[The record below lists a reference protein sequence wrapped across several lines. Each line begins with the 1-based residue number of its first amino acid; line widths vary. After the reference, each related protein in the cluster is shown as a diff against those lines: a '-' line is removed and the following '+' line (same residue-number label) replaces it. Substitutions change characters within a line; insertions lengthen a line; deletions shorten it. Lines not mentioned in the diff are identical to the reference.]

1 MISLSGFD
9 GANKAVHPRLLLATV
24 GQDSI
29 NQDPTH
35 ADLRPWRQAQA
46 LVDRSFGVD
55 TPATVISNAV
65 RIYRYGRQELEN
77 KFFSVIN
84 PGSWKGFSQEVSI
97 AVPPNAAR
105 FDEAIV
111 TSDAGARYVG
121 SFLPSSPDPQDAW
134 TANADGLLCGRP
146 LSIPGPAAAPTLT
159 LMRNG
164 DLTGSTV
171 TEETRFYVYTYV
183 NDLGWESEPSP
194 ISAQVDALPLSRIR
208 VSGFTAAAAPLKIT
222 KFRIYRTQPGMSG
235 EADFFFVDEIAASET
250 EYFEE
255 GMGQEPLTELCDT
268 FGWAPFPAGGRNII
282 TLWNGMMACSVGR
295 TVRYCEPNKPY
306 AWPLQYETMLDD
318 EVICLAKF
326 GQRLVAVTASG
337 TKLIDG
343 ASPDSMQDT
352 PGYVAIGTTAAR
364 SVVEFNKS
372 AVVYASKSGLVMVDN
387 GTPRIITDGILM
399 QHQWQA
405 LGPETMVGCFYKGL
419 YIASYIAPGSG
430 NVRKAFAIDPLNP
443 KGIYWMDA
451 GFSTTYFDDMLGGM
465 FYHVAGQLYQFDA
478 AATFMTATWES
489 KTFRTPKPVTYKTCE
504 LLAEAYPAV
513 TFSFRALM
521 DPTPGNPTPSEVTFS
536 KTVTG
541 QREFKLKPGF
551 MASEWIFKI
560 QTTTPVQ
567 IANVAMSV
575 EELKASV

>member
-1 MISLSGFD
+1 M
-9 GANKAVHPRLLLATV
+9 
-24 GQDSI
+24 
-29 NQDPTH
+29 
-35 ADLRPWRQAQA
+35 
-46 LVDRSFGVD
+46 
-55 TPATVISNAV
+55 
-65 RIYRYGRQELEN
+65 
-77 KFFSVIN
+77 
-84 PGSWKGFSQEVSI
+84 
-97 AVPPNAAR
+97 
-105 FDEAIV
+105 
-111 TSDAGARYVG
+111 TSEDGARYIG
-121 SFLPSSPDPQDAW
+121 GFQSSDPDPQDDW
-134 TANADGLLCGRP
+134 DANADGLLCGRP
-146 LSIPGPAAAPTLT
+146 LSIPAPPTAPSIEVL
-159 LMRNG
+159 RNG
-164 DLTGSTV
+164 DLTVSTV
-171 TEETRFYVYTYV
+171 TEETRIYVYTYV
-183 NDLGWESEPSP
+183 NGLGWESEPSP
-194 ISAQVDALPLSRIR
+194 FSEQVTCLPLSVIR
-208 VSGFTAAAAPLKIT
+208 TYGFSTPDADLKIT
-222 KFRIYRTQPGMSG
+222 KFRIYRTEPGNAG
-235 EADFFFVDEIAASET
+235 ETDFFFVDEIDADSAELNK
-250 EYFEE
+250 ED
-255 GMGQEPLTELCDT
+255 GEPLTELCKT
-268 FGWAPFPAGGRNII
+268 FGLAPFPVGGRNII